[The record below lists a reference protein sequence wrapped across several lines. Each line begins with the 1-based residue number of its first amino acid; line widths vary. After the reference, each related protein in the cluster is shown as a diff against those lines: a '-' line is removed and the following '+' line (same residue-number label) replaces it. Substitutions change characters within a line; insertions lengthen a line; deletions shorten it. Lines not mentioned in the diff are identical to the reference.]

1 MTSQAAAGKGHD
13 AWVCVDNLSGH
24 VLAAHCQCKAM
35 LSEVCSHVA
44 AVFALEATTRM
55 EAERS
60 CTSRPCAC
68 SSATS
73 KKDTMVPID
82 QVELGRPGKRSKK
95 LKTQPCQTS
104 EKYSSSEREIFE
116 AQKRVNPKA
125 VVLRSIPKLD
135 PEETDSASE
144 DEDMHTFLRNARKSS
159 STRETFLDDM
169 FLPLSEV
176 QKTEK
181 STRLSSESPIS
192 YAARY
197 GRITATTMSR
207 VSILKPKFVTGFLDS
222 VLQRRPRLNVESV
235 RWGKDNER
243 TAKEQYF
250 EHMKTCHANF
260 ELHEIGFVIDPN
272 APFLGATPDGLWNC
286 SCHGVGLVEIKCPW
300 SLRELN

>member
-1 MTSQAAAGKGHD
+1 
-13 AWVCVDNLSGH
+13 
-24 VLAAHCQCKAM
+24 
-35 LSEVCSHVA
+35 
-44 AVFALEATTRM
+44 M

-60 CTSRPCAC
+60 CTSRPCAW

-73 KKDTMVPID
+73 KKDAMVPID

-95 LKTQPCQTS
+95 LKTQPCHTS
-104 EKYSSSEREIFE
+104 EKYNSSEREIFE
-116 AQKRVNPKA
+116 ALKRVNLKA

-144 DEDMHTFLRNARKSS
+144 DEEMYTFLRNARKSR

-176 QKTEK
+176 ERIEK
-181 STRLSSESPIS
+181 STRLSSESPIW

-207 VSILKPKFVTGFLDS
+207 
-222 VLQRRPRLNVESV
+222 
-235 RWGKDNER
+235 
-243 TAKEQYF
+243 
-250 EHMKTCHANF
+250 
-260 ELHEIGFVIDPN
+260 
-272 APFLGATPDGLWNC
+272 APFLGATPGGLWSC

-300 SLRELN
+300 SLREPNHSVLEAPYLNDQGHLIEKHPYYTQTVITAGTRLCAILCSCKPWTRS